1 MEEALVLLII
11 FGTLFGMVYLHY
23 STRHKER
30 LALIE
35 KGVDASIFVRG
46 KKEHAAPIWKILIL
60 NVALLL
66 MGVGIG
72 IFIASVLHYNLGVE
86 KDVAFPGT
94 IFLMAGIGLFT
105 GFKLTLGLEN
115 KERAKS

>member
-1 MEEALVLLII
+1 MEGPIIVFII
-11 FGTLFGMVYLHY
+11 FVTVFGLAYLHY

-60 NVALLL
+60 NLALLL
-66 MGVGIG
+66 IGIGIG
-72 IFIASVLHYNLGVE
+72 IFVASILLYNFEVNE
-86 KDVAFPGT
+86 EVAFPGT
-94 IFLMAGIGLFT
+94 IFLMAGVGLFT
-105 GFKLTLGLEN
+105 GFKLTQSLEN
-115 KERAKS
+115 KKKNS